1 MRYSI
6 PLTPIDR
13 ERIEMK
19 TADAATVASQRLLA
33 AGVPEADI
41 PALLDR
47 ATQLV
52 AGLAELARL
61 DEQLPEPAL
70 TWQPIAVVTR

>member
-1 MRYSI
+1 MNTR
-6 PLTPIDR
+6 
-13 ERIEMK
+13 
-19 TADAATVASQRLLA
+19 DATTIARQRLLA
-33 AGVPEADI
+33 AGVPEADL

-70 TWQPIAVVTR
+70 TWQPLVTAPR

>member
-1 MRYSI
+1 
-6 PLTPIDR
+6 
-13 ERIEMK
+13 MK
-19 TADAATVASQRLLA
+19 STDAATIARQRLLA

-52 AGLAELARL
+52 AGLAELAAL

-70 TWQPIAVVTR
+70 TWQPVTEVAR

>member
-1 MRYSI
+1 M
-6 PLTPIDR
+6 T
-13 ERIEMK
+13 
-19 TADAATVASQRLLA
+19 TVDAATIARQRLLA

-52 AGLAELARL
+52 AGLAELAGL

-70 TWQPIAVVTR
+70 IWQPVAGVTR